1 MKAKDSDDAEK
12 KRAAASAA
20 PAGGSR
26 SMHYKL
32 VIAKDGSRR
41 YEYLSEGVRWLY
53 GVSPEEG
60 IADASLIVAQRHPED
75 VARLDGIVKNA
86 LQERI
91 PFEAEI
97 RLRGPEG
104 RVLWSA
110 LCSIPVVRPD
120 GSVLCEG
127 MEVDITR
134 FKERERA
141 LQETEHLF
149 RESQQAASIGSYR
162 TDFIAGTW
170 VGSEMLDQIFGV
182 GPDYRRDVAGW
193 LGLVHPEDREGMDRY
208 LAEEVLGKRTSFHR
222 EYRIVRKRD
231 GQTRWVLGMGELTVL
246 PDGRVASMVGI
257 IRDITARK
265 ERERERE
272 RLLVGLEHTGE
283 AVMITDPQGNIEYV
297 NAAFERST
305 GYGRAEVLGE
315 NPRLLKSGQ
324 QGEDFYR
331 ELWATI
337 AAGHTWRGRLMN
349 KRKDGGLFTEE
360 ATISPVFDQQRRIV
374 NFVAVKHDITER
386 LRLELDFLQ
395 SQKMETVG
403 RLAGGVAHDF
413 NNMLGVIFGLTEMA
427 LMELDESQPAH
438 AHLVGIRDAARR
450 SAELTKR
457 LMAFARRQ
465 TIAPKVLD
473 LNTTV
478 EGMLAMLRRLLG
490 EDIHLLWRPGAGLG
504 AIKADPTQVDQV
516 LANLCVN
523 ARDAINSTGEVV
535 LETALVRLGPDD
547 CAGHEAAAPGSYV
560 MLSVQ
565 DDGRGMDGPTL
576 SRAFEPFFTTKG
588 QGKGTGLGLA
598 MVYGIVR
605 QNRGVIQVLSAPG
618 EGSTFKIFWPC
629 HDGLAAVSAAPG
641 VEPPIDC
648 RATVLLVEDEPA
660 LLRLSAGMLRRMGCA
675 VLEAASPAQALALAE
690 ARAAAPDLLL
700 TDVIMPGM
708 NGAELAALLQAKWPG
723 LKVLYMSGYTAN
735 IIARHGVV
743 AEGINFLP
751 KPFEFSDLAARV
763 LASLKA
769 GS

>member
-1 MKAKDSDDAEK
+1 MY
-12 KRAAASAA
+12 
-20 PAGGSR
+20 
-26 SMHYKL
+26 YKL
-32 VIAKDGSRR
+32 LIAPDGTHC
-41 YEYLSEGVRWLY
+41 YEYLSDGVRQLY
-53 GVSPEEG
+53 GISPEVG
-60 IADASLIVAQRHPED
+60 VADASLIVAQRDPED
-75 VARLDGIVKNA
+75 VARLDGIIKKA
-86 LQERI
+86 LQEKTS
-91 PFEAEI
+91 FEAEI

-110 LCSIPVVRPD
+110 LSAVPVRLGD
-120 GSVLCEG
+120 GSILCEG

-134 FKERERA
+134 FKERERV
-141 LQETEHLF
+141 LLETEHLF
-149 RESQQAASIGSYR
+149 RESQQAAFIGSYR
-162 TDFIAGTW
+162 CDFIAGAW
-170 VGSEMLDQIFGV
+170 VGSEMLDQIFGID
-182 GPDYRRDVAGW
+182 PEYKRDLAGW
-193 LGLVHPEDREGMDRY
+193 LDLVHPEDRAEMDRY
-208 LAEEVLGKRTSFHR
+208 LTAEVLGKRSNFHR
-222 EYRIVRKRD
+222 EYRIIRKKD
-231 GQTRWVLGMGELTVL
+231 GQTRWVLGMGDVTAR
-246 PDGRVASMVGI
+246 PDGQVASMVGI

-305 GYGRAEVLGE
+305 GYGRGEVLGE

-331 ELWATI
+331 ELWATL

-349 KRKDGGLFTEE
+349 KRKDGSLFTEE

-413 NNMLGVIFGLTEMA
+413 NNMLGIIFGLTEMA

-457 LMAFARRQ
+457 LMAFARKQ
-465 TIAPKVLD
+465 AIAPKVLD
-473 LNTTV
+473 LNATV

-490 EDIHLLWRPGAGLG
+490 EDIHLLWRPGVGLG
-504 AIKADPTQVDQV
+504 TIKADPTQVDQV
-516 LANLCVN
+516 MANLCVN
-523 ARDAINSTGEVV
+523 ARDAITNTGEVV

-547 CAGHEAAAPGSYV
+547 CAGHEAAVPGPYV
-560 MLSVQ
+560 MLSVR
-565 DDGRGMDGPTL
+565 DNGRGMDGPTL

-605 QNRGVIQVLSAPG
+605 QNRGVIQVLSAPQQ
-618 EGSTFKIFWPC
+618 GSTFKIFWPR
-629 HDGLAAVSAAPG
+629 HEGPASVAVAPG
-641 VEPPIDC
+641 AEAPIAC

-690 ARAAAPDLLL
+690 ARAEAPDLLL

-708 NGAELAALLQAKWPG
+708 NGADLAALLRAKWPG
-723 LKVLYMSGYTAN
+723 IKVLYMSGYTAN

-743 AEGINFLP
+743 AEGIDFLQ
-751 KPFEFSDLAARV
+751 KPFEFGDLAARV